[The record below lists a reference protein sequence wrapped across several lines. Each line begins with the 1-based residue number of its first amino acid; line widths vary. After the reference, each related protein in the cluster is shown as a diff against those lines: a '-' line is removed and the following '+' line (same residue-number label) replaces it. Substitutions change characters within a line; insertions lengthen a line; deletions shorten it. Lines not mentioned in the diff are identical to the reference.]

1 MSSVTAIDTAVRRS
15 QTALPKASASGLRS
29 VPGRRPRQPAAPS
42 ACGSRS
48 SRLPLVGQF
57 PRATMVD
64 TWRPARRPATN
75 LSYGCAL

>member
-15 QTALPKASASGLRS
+15 QTALPKASASGLHPFR
-29 VPGRRPRQPAAPS
+29 VVGL
-42 ACGSRS
+42 GSRS